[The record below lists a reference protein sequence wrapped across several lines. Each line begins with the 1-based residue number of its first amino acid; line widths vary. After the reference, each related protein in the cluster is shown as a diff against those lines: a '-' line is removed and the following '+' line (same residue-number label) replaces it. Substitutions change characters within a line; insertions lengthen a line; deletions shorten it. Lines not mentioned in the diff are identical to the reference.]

1 MFHFLFFLKNATCLS
16 LQEDRR
22 RELFK
27 AQMKKKLG
35 VIVDEALELLDA
47 AADQMGKRCV
57 QTTPFFQENYFT
69 TRKD

>member
-1 MFHFLFFLKNATCLS
+1 MAFLS
-16 LQEDRR
+16 LQADRR

-57 QTTPFFQENYFT
+57 QT
-69 TRKD
+69 R